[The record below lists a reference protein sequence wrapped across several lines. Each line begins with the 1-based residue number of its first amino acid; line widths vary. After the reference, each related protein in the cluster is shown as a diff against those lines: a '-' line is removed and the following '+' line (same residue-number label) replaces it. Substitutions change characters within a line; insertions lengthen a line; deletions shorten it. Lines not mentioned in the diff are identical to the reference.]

1 MFAVRGKYWSLCCY
15 GGQARW
21 GGPHSPWG
29 NLGRLDK
36 GEDTWA
42 VLLILATWRRLVGT
56 PRQTGQLLKRHG
68 SMEGCCD
75 ARLRYPV
82 AAAAV

>member
-36 GEDTWA
+36 GEDTKKVSNPCYMEKA
-42 VLLILATWRRLVGT
+42 CRDTQADGT
-56 PRQTGQLLKRHG
+56 AFEKAW

-75 ARLRYPV
+75 IRLRYPV